1 MSPIKSPA
9 NFDTLVELLRV
20 RAAYGSRIAFT
31 FLADGEA
38 EGPHLT
44 YEELEKR
51 ARAIGAFLQSQ
62 GASGQRALLFYPPGL
77 DFLTAFWGCLFA
89 GVIGVPVFPAR
100 LARHLPRLSAIVAD
114 SQAKLVLSTSRI
126 GARSEEL
133 CKRAPDL
140 GNLQWCSTDNVS
152 LDLAGEWC
160 DPGVDPHTLAFL
172 QYTSGSTGTPR
183 GVMVSHGNLLHNS
196 AAIQRVFGFTPES
209 LGLTWLPHYHDMGLI
224 GCLLQPVYAG
234 CSSVVMPPTSFLQRP
249 LRWLEAVTRYRVTTI
264 VGPNFAYD
272 LCVRKITPEQRAT
285 LKLDSIEVALSGAE
299 PVRSQTLNRFAETF
313 APCGFRKQ
321 AFHPAYG
328 LAEATLIVS
337 GESSSFGPQVYNVDA
352 AALQKNSVQ
361 QASAEDSTSR
371 ALVACGPVVPDTKV
385 VIVDPD
391 SLIPCAPDRVGEIW
405 VSGPGVA
412 QGYWQKPAETVQTF
426 GAHLAGSNE
435 GPFLRTGDLGF
446 LRDGELIIN
455 GRMKDLIIIRGAN
468 HYSQDLEQTV
478 ELSHRALRP
487 GCGAAFSIDAAG
499 EERLVIVY
507 EIEDAEQ
514 LAGEEVAEAIRNVLV
529 ESHEVSPYAAVL
541 IKPRTIFR
549 TSSGKIQRFAC
560 REAFLADKLPVVFQ
574 WRQQDVGEDGATA
587 AANLPRSGLVWDYL
601 TTQSSARRPTVSNA
615 AETHG
620 QGAPNGSNKTTQID
634 QAEPI
639 ALIGLGCRFPGA
651 ENLQA
656 LWRLLREGGDA
667 ITEIPPDRW
676 DVDELYDPVPGTPG
690 KMSTRWGGFLK
701 GVDLFDPHFFGISP
715 REASVMDPQQRLLLE
730 ITWEALES
738 AGQAP
743 EKLAGSKTG
752 VFVGIGGFDY
762 SNLII
767 NYEQH
772 LERLNAYAGT
782 GIAHS
787 IAANRLS
794 YLLDLRGPSVAMD
807 TACSSSLVAIHL
819 ACQSLRTRQS
829 DMALAGGVNLI
840 LSPEVTIA
848 FSHARMMASDGRCK
862 TFDAR
867 ADGYVRGEGCGMVV
881 LKRLS
886 DAVRDRDNIL
896 ALLKGSSVNQD
907 GRTAGISAP
916 NGLAQQ
922 AVIRE
927 ALAQAGVAP
936 GELSY
941 IEIHGTGTSIGDPI
955 EVEAVKAVLGETGAD
970 DPPCLL
976 GSVKANIG
984 HLENASGVAGLA
996 KVVLCLQHG
1005 EIPGQLHLNEVNPRI
1020 SLDNTRISISRKL
1033 QPWPSVSRR
1042 IAGVNSFGFGG
1053 TNAHVTVEEAPSFAR
1068 SEKSAARTFNIFTL
1082 SARTA
1087 GALAES
1093 AGRYAKHLGEFPAEN
1108 IVDVCYTANAGR
1120 SHFSHRL
1127 AVIVESNSQ
1136 LREALGVFSD
1146 GYQTESLEAGHS
1158 AKKNGP
1164 RVAFLFPG
1172 GGSQYVAVARPLF
1185 ESQPVF
1191 RQAVEECAELFAP
1204 ALDRPLLPLMFPS
1217 PAQNRESGISSDR
1230 PHYRDAMLFAVE
1242 YAIAKLWMSWGIEPD
1257 AVTGH
1262 GVGEYVAAV
1271 IAGAVELP
1279 DAVRL
1284 VMERARLLPQL
1295 AGDTVMS
1302 EKLLDEFQA
1311 SAARVNFQQPRGL
1324 FVSSFSGKPLA
1335 EGETPDAVYW
1345 LRQLQSPIQCPE
1357 GIAALRAGEI
1367 DLFLEMWPDASLSEK
1382 ADISMGAGFAADWLP
1397 SLHPAETVWR
1407 TILQSL
1413 GKLYLRGSAVDWD
1426 EFDRP
1431 YQPHKVFLPTYPFER
1446 ERYWEDPTPSAIGHA
1461 SPQDPLLGRQLVSAL
1476 PTLQFETKL
1485 GVGPLRFLRD
1495 HRIQGSSVLPASA
1508 YLEMALAA
1516 SLEVFGPGFH
1526 SLENVTFHQAA
1537 LVPEEGTRTVQL
1549 TVSPASGGSAMF
1561 QIFSLNTDGGVAG
1574 WTMHASG
1581 EMRMVSPEPPDS
1593 SDHQNLL
1600 HDIQA
1605 RCIEKGVGAE
1615 FYSALR
1621 ERGLE
1626 YGPAFQGVEW
1636 YCRGHQEA
1644 LAQVSIAAGKNGDLS
1659 HYQIHPAL
1667 LDSCLHALAAAVSK
1681 DDASFHP
1688 ESTYL
1693 PTTLAGL
1700 RLFSRPGRRLFSHC
1714 ALRPGSRLGA
1724 EFLEADIRLLDED
1737 GHLLGELIGL
1747 KVRRVGGEAEPESP
1761 REDEKDWLYELA
1773 WIPKPATSQ
1782 PREIESPETGRWLIL
1797 ADRVGLGASLA
1808 KLIESRGGTCTLV
1821 RSEDSSNGNP
1831 FHLDGESYR
1840 GVIYLSGLDIHALD
1854 GAASSLAA
1862 AKKSWLAALHLVQT
1876 LVRVPSHQ
1884 RPRLWMVTRGAQA
1897 AGAAPAAI
1905 APAAAPLWGFAKSVD
1920 LEHPELRFTR
1930 IDLDPAGAL
1939 DESRL
1944 LLEEMSLQ
1952 SAEREVAY
1960 RRALRYVPRL
1970 MRRADKTARAS
1981 GTSIPNASSFR
1992 LDTSRPGSFENLIL
2006 RSASRTAPAPG
2017 EVEIQVRAAG
2027 LNFRDVM
2034 NATGLYP
2041 GGPIPFGAECAGTIS
2056 AVGPNVADLKVGD
2069 EVIGVASGSFAA
2081 YVTADARAV
2090 VRKPTGLGWPEAAT
2104 IPITFLTAYYGL
2116 HRLAGLDK
2124 GERVLIHAAAGG
2136 VGLAA
2141 VQIARRAGAEI
2152 FATAGT
2158 SEKREYLES
2167 LGVQHVMDSRSLAFA
2182 DEIMRITG
2190 GKGVDVVLNSLPGEF
2205 AVKSLA
2211 LLGAYGRFVEIGK
2224 TDIYQNK
2231 QMGLFPFRN
2240 NLSYF
2245 ACDLERLCR
2254 ERPVL
2259 IRSLFLELMDLF
2271 RSGELQPLPLQCFPI
2286 EEVAKAFRY
2295 MAGRKNLGKVV
2306 ITFSPVAASAG
2317 SDHSRDLRSDSTY
2330 LITGGLGSLGL
2341 AVALWMVGKGVRNLV
2356 LVGRSSG
2363 STYSG
2368 TVVRDLQGEG
2378 VRVLV
2383 QNADISEPSQLTRV
2397 LSKVRETMPPVRGI
2411 IHAAGVLDDRLLSN
2425 LNDES
2430 FLHVLAPK
2438 IQGAWNLH
2446 TQTSAL
2452 PLDFFV
2458 LFSSIASI
2466 TGSPGQANYAAG
2478 NAFLDAL
2485 AHFRRSQNLRATSIN
2500 WGPWGEVGMATR
2512 QSRPRAVASRAITPI
2527 PVTQG
2532 LMALDRILET
2542 DPIEVVVV
2550 SAAWAELARSFGGR
2564 ESMSLISDLLDDDAT
2579 SLKEETKEAAS
2590 KELISRKVLMTLDPA
2605 ERHAL
2610 MLAHLQKSLAEVMG
2624 LEGATLDPE
2633 ESLNNLGID
2642 SLMALEV
2649 QHSLETSLRLK
2660 LPMEILMGMPS
2671 LNELSRRL
2679 LALLTANERETP
2691 QETVRAVGAPSGSL
2705 TDPLI

>member
-1 MSPIKSPA
+1 MSSTKSSA
-9 NFDTLVELLRV
+9 HFETLIELLRA
-20 RAAYGSRIAFT
+20 RAAYGSRVAFT

-114 SQAKLVLSTSRI
+114 SQARLVLTTSRI
-126 GARSEEL
+126 SARSEEL

-140 GNLQWCSTDNVS
+140 GNLQWCSTDNLS
-152 LDLAGEWC
+152 LDIAAQWR
-160 DPGVDPHTLAFL
+160 DPGVDSHTLAFL

-249 LRWLEAVTRYRVTTI
+249 LRWLEAATRYRATTI

-299 PVRSQTLNRFAETF
+299 PVRSQTLERFAETF
-313 APCGFRKQ
+313 APCGFRKE

-337 GESSSFGPQVYNVDA
+337 GESGSSGPQVYSVDA
-352 AALQKNSVQ
+352 VALQKNSVQ
-361 QASAEDSTSR
+361 PASAESSASR

-391 SLIPCAPDRVGEIW
+391 SLTPCASDRVGEIW

-412 QGYWQKPAETVQTF
+412 QGYWQKPEETVETF
-426 GAHLAGSNE
+426 GGRLADTND

-446 LRDGELIIN
+446 LRGGELIIT
-455 GRMKDLIIIRGAN
+455 GRIKDLIIIRGAN

-507 EIEDAEQ
+507 EIEEAER
-514 LAGEEVAEAIRNVLV
+514 LAGEEVADAVRNALV
-529 ESHEVSPYAAVL
+529 ESHEVSPYAVVL
-541 IKPRTIFR
+541 IKPRTVFR

-560 REAFLADKLPVVFQ
+560 RDAFLADKLPVVFQ
-574 WRQQDVGEDGATA
+574 WRQEDTSEDGATA
-587 AANLPRSGLVWDYL
+587 AARPRSGLVWDYL
-601 TTQSSARRPTVSNA
+601 TTQSSARRSASNSP
-615 AETHG
+615 E
-620 QGAPNGSNKTTQID
+620 APPPVHSEITQWD
-634 QAEPI
+634 PAEPI

-667 ITEIPPDRW
+667 ITEIPADRW

-701 GVDLFDPHFFGISP
+701 NIDFFDPHFFGISP
-715 REASVMDPQQRLLLE
+715 REATVMDPQQRLLLE

-767 NYEQH
+767 NYDQH

-862 TFDAR
+862 TFDAK

-955 EVEAVKAVLGETGAD
+955 EVEAVKAVLGETAVG

-1005 EIPGQLHLNEVNPRI
+1005 EIPAQLHLTEVNPRI
-1020 SLDNTRISISRKL
+1020 SLDNTRIAISRKL
-1033 QPWPSVSRR
+1033 QPWPSVTRR

-1068 SEKSAARTFNIFTL
+1068 PEESPARPFNIFTL

-1087 GALAES
+1087 GALAELAS
-1093 AGRYAKHLGEFPAEN
+1093 RYANHLGEFRAEN
-1108 IVDVCYTANAGR
+1108 IADVCFTVNAGR

-1127 AVIVESNSQ
+1127 AVIVEGNQQ
-1136 LREALGVFSD
+1136 LREALSVFAD
-1146 GYQTESLEAGHS
+1146 GYQAENLEAGHA

-1172 GGSQYVAVARPLF
+1172 DGSQYAAVARPLF

-1191 RQAVEECAELFAP
+1191 RQAVEECAQLFA
-1204 ALDRPLLPLMFPS
+1204 ASLDRPLLPLIFP
-1217 PAQNRESGISSDR
+1217 PAAQSGEFATPPDQ
-1230 PHYRDAMLFAVE
+1230 PQYRDATLFAVE
-1242 YAIAKLWMSWGIEPD
+1242 YAMAKLWISWGIQPD

-1271 IAGAVELP
+1271 IADSVELK

-1284 VMERARLLPQL
+1284 VAERPRLLPQL
-1295 AGDTVMS
+1295 ASDAART
-1302 EKLLDEFQA
+1302 EIILDEFQTL
-1311 SAARVNFQQPRGL
+1311 AARAKFQKPRGL
-1324 FVSSFSGKPLA
+1324 FVSSFTGKQLSGDEIPGA
-1335 EGETPDAVYW
+1335 TYW
-1345 LRQLQSPIQCPE
+1345 RQQLQTPVQFEE
-1357 GIAALRAGEI
+1357 GIAAFRAGEI
-1367 DLFLEMWPDASLSEK
+1367 DLFLEMWPDASVSEK
-1382 ADISMGAGFAADWLP
+1382 ADIALGAAFAADWLP
-1397 SLHPAETVWR
+1397 SLHPAESVWR
-1407 TILQSL
+1407 TLLQSL

-1431 YQPHKVFLPTYPFER
+1431 YQPRKLFLPTYPFER
-1446 ERYWEDPTPSAIGHA
+1446 ERYWEDPTPSALGHA

-1549 TVSPASGGSAMF
+1549 MVSPASGGSAMF
-1561 QIFSLNTDGGVAG
+1561 QVFSLNTDGGTAN
-1574 WTMHASG
+1574 WTLHASG
-1581 EMRMVSPEPPDS
+1581 EMRMVSPEPPHS
-1593 SDHQNLL
+1593 SDNQNVL

-1605 RCIEKGVGAE
+1605 RCLEKGVGAE

-1644 LAQVSIAAGKNGDLS
+1644 LAQVSIAAGKNGDLA

-1724 EFLEADIRLLDED
+1724 EFLEADIRLLDEN
-1737 GHLLGELIGL
+1737 GNLLGELSGL
-1747 KVRRVGGEAEPESP
+1747 KVRRVGGEAEPEAT
-1761 REDEKDWLYELA
+1761 RDDAKDWLYELA
-1773 WIPKPATSQ
+1773 WVPKLATSQ

-1797 ADRVGLGASLA
+1797 ADRAGLGASLA

-1821 RSEDSSNGNP
+1821 RAEDSRISDFFQPGG
-1831 FHLDGESYR
+1831 DAYR
-1840 GVIYLSGLDIHALD
+1840 GVIYLSGLDIQALD
-1854 GAASSLAA
+1854 GTASSITAA
-1862 AKKSWLAALHLVQT
+1862 QKNWLAALHLVQT
-1876 LVRVPSHQ
+1876 LAKIPGNPQ
-1884 RPRLWMVTRGAQA
+1884 PRLWMVTRGAQA
-1897 AGAAPAAI
+1897 AGAAPATI
-1905 APAAAPLWGFAKSVD
+1905 SPAAAPLWGFAKSVD

-1930 IDLDPAGAL
+1930 VDLDPSGGL

-1952 SAEREVAY
+1952 PAEREIAY
-1960 RRALRYVPRL
+1960 RRGVRYVPRL
-1970 MRRADKTARAS
+1970 LRRTDKAARSS
-1981 GTSIPNASSFR
+1981 GTAIPDTPSFR

-2006 RSASRTAPAPG
+2006 RPAPRTAPAPG
-2017 EVEIQVRAAG
+2017 EVEIQVHAAG

-2056 AVGPNVADLKVGD
+2056 AVGPNVAELKAGD
-2069 EVIGVASGSFAA
+2069 EVIAVASGSFAA

-2090 VRKPTGLGWPEAAT
+2090 VRKPKGLGWLEAAT
-2104 IPITFLTAYYGL
+2104 IPITFLTAHYGL
-2116 HRLAGLDK
+2116 HRLAGLAK

-2158 SEKREYLES
+2158 PEKREYLES
-2167 LGVQHVMDSRSLAFA
+2167 LGVQHIMDSRSLAFA

-2254 ERPVL
+2254 ERPTL

-2271 RSGELQPLPLQCFPI
+2271 RSGELQPLPLQVFPV

-2306 ITFSPVAASAG
+2306 ITFSPASTSANPDQ
-2317 SDHSRDLRSDSTY
+2317 SSELRADSTY
-2330 LITGGLGSLGL
+2330 MITGGLGSLGL

-2356 LVGRSSG
+2356 LVGRSGG
-2363 STYSG
+2363 STYSS

-2383 QNADISEPSQLTRV
+2383 QNADISDPSQLARV
-2397 LSKVRETMPPVRGI
+2397 LSKVRESMPPLRGI

-2430 FLHVLAPK
+2430 FLRVLAPK
-2438 IQGAWNLH
+2438 VQGAWNLH
-2446 TQTSAL
+2446 TQTSGL

-2485 AHFRRSQNLRATSIN
+2485 AHFRRSQNLPATSIN
-2500 WGPWGEVGMATR
+2500 WGPWGEVGMAAR
-2512 QSRPRAVASRAITPI
+2512 QSRPRAAASRAITPI

-2532 LMALDRILET
+2532 LMALERILET
-2542 DPIEVVVV
+2542 DPTEIVVV

-2564 ESMSLISDLLDDDAT
+2564 ESMSLISDLLDEEAT
-2579 SLKEETKEAAS
+2579 SLKEETKDAAS
-2590 KELISRKVLMTLDPA
+2590 KELISRNVLMTLDPA

-2610 MLAHLQKSLAEVMG
+2610 MLAHLQKSLAQVMG

-2679 LALLTANERETP
+2679 LALLTANEREAP
-2691 QETVRAVGAPSGSL
+2691 QETARAVGATSGSL